1 MTPRYKN
8 KVLLKIQ
15 LFYSS
20 ETESFKRK
28 NKKINN
34 TKIFSKNPNKL
45 SDIKL
50 SKQLPFFPKKEKRP
64 KRLTTYQ
71 VLSNII
77 PFYDNVEIS
86 RREHACK
93 YYAETYGVEVIDNT
107 SLDYSLY
114 LAKRSINDL
123 FRDLL
128 KEERGFKYN
137 LYIVV
142 TLKTQLVD
150 LIFKQ

>member
-1 MTPRYKN
+1 MASRYKN
-8 KVLLKIQ
+8 KDLLKIQ
-15 LFYSS
+15 PFYSS
-20 ETESFKRK
+20 KIESFKKK

-34 TKIFSKNPNKL
+34 TDIFSKKLKKL
-45 SDIKL
+45 SNIKL
-50 SKQLPFFPKKEKRP
+50 SKELLFFSKKDKRP
-64 KRLTTYQ
+64 KRLTKYQ
-71 VLSNII
+71 VLSNIL
-77 PFYDNVEIS
+77 PFFDVEIS
-86 RREHACK
+86 RREQAHK
-93 YYAETYGVEVIDNT
+93 YYAETYDVEVIDNT

-142 TLKTQLVD
+142 TLKTQLID
-150 LIFKQ
+150 LILKR

>member
-20 ETESFKRK
+20 EIESFKRK

-34 TKIFSKNPNKL
+34 TEFFSKKPNKL

-50 SKQLPFFPKKEKRP
+50 SKQLPFFPKKDKRP

-71 VLSNII
+71 VLSNIL

-86 RREHACK
+86 RSK
-93 YYAETYGVEVIDNT
+93 YYAETYDVEVIDNT
-107 SLDYSLY
+107 SLDDSLF

-128 KEERGFKYN
+128 REKRGFKYN
-137 LYIVV
+137 LE
-142 TLKTQLVD
+142 
-150 LIFKQ
+150 